1 MLCLMT
7 APDHNDDVPSGEP
20 SNEPGPEHD
29 DGSFA
34 FGADDDETMP
44 EHGADSRDVRRVGLV
59 LGVALVVLF
68 ALVLL
73 LLQVLGNVFGDM
85 WDKVFTF

>member
-1 MLCLMT
+1 MLGLMID
-7 APDHNDDVPSGEP
+7 PDDD
-20 SNEPGPEHD
+20 D
-29 DGSFA
+29 A
-34 FGADDDETMP
+34 FGWEGEDDTVP
-44 EHGADSRDVRRVGLV
+44 EPASDSRDIRRVSLV
-59 LGVALVVLF
+59 LGVALVVLI

>member
-7 APDHNDDVPSGEP
+7 APDHDDDVPSD
-20 SNEPGPEHD
+20 EPGNEHD

-34 FGADDDETMP
+34 FGAGDDETTP
-44 EHGADSRDVRRVGLV
+44 EHSRDVRRVGLV
-59 LGVALVVLF
+59 LGVALVVLI

>member
-7 APDHNDDVPSGEP
+7 APDHDDDVPSGEP
-20 SNEPGPEHD
+20 GNEPSPEHD

-59 LGVALVVLF
+59 LGVALVVLI

>member
-7 APDHNDDVPSGEP
+7 APDHDDVPGTNGEE
-20 SNEPGPEHD
+20 SQDNT
-29 DGSFA
+29 FA
-34 FGADDDETMP
+34 FDEDDSMP

-59 LGVALVVLF
+59 LGVALVVLI

>member
-7 APDHNDDVPSGEP
+7 APDHDDDVPSGEP
-20 SNEPGPEHD
+20 GNEHD
-29 DGSFA
+29 NGAFA
-34 FGADDDETMP
+34 FGADEDESMP
-44 EHGADSRDVRRVGLV
+44 EHSRDVRRVGLV
-59 LGVALVVLF
+59 LGVALVVLIV
-68 ALVLL
+68 LVLL

>member
-7 APDHNDDVPSGEP
+7 VPDHDDDDVPGASSET
-20 SNEPGPEHD
+20 GPN
-29 DGSFA
+29 GTFP
-34 FGADDDETMP
+34 FGADDEAVP
-44 EHGADSRDVRRVGLV
+44 ERGADSRDVRRVSLV
-59 LGVALVVLF
+59 LGVALVVLI

-85 WDKVFTF
+85 WDKIFTF

>member
-7 APDHNDDVPSGEP
+7 APDHDDDVPNGEP
-20 SNEPGPEHD
+20 GNAHD
-29 DGSFA
+29 EGAFA
-34 FGADDDETMP
+34 FDADDDNMP

-59 LGVALVVLF
+59 LGIALVVLI